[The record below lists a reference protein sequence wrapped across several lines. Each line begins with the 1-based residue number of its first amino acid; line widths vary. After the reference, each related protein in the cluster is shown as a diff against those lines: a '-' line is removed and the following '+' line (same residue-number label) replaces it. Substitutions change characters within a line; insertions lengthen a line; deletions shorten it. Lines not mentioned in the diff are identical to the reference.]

1 LSPPYRPSPARPLP
15 PPVPRPLAVPLP
27 VRLRPDAASVQS
39 CSASV
44 VSHHRGGLL
53 RSVRRR
59 FVAPCCRWRFAA
71 FRTDQSAGFYSADG
85 HPWSPRRVS
94 YPPKNSP
101 RLQPYRVATALAFL
115 PFSPDLSSS
124 CSGACARA
132 RVPSRSHPIPSRRT
146 GAFGYRSRVRAV
158 VRPCGRRRSGASAS
172 GSCAPPHPGVRCG
185 RTSADPIAGIPD
197 AAARRCTGAD
207 RLPDLRWV
215 LCVATWAA
223 SMRRTSAPCWSWAN

>member
-15 PPVPRPLAVPLP
+15 PPVPRRLAAPLP

-124 CSGACARA
+124 CSGAFARA
-132 RVPSRSHPIPSRRT
+132 RVPSRTHPIRPGEPGLPDTARGSEPAT
-146 GAFGYRSRVRAV
+146 DLAV
-158 VRPCGRRRSGASAS
+158 GRRSGASAS
-172 GSCAPPHPGVRCG
+172 RSCAPPHPRVRCG

-197 AAARRCTGAD
+197 AATRRCTGAD